1 MVHKA
6 EIALEEVQHS
16 ACPLLGESQ
25 KQQQRGRSWARHW
38 TKCESRILCL
48 CYTTHACL
56 TIKI

>member
-25 KQQQRGRSWARHW
+25 QQQQRGQCWVRHW
-38 TKCESRILCL
+38 TKCEPRILSL
-48 CYTTHACL
+48 CRTHVCL